1 MLIPF
6 RKSFWPLLFVIFLVL
21 KAVIATA
28 ETASDSSSLLVK
40 GKASLDMGDYQNAVP
55 LLSNAYAEVP
65 VLGDYALLWRAEAF
79 AGAGETDKALND
91 LKTLIRKYPD
101 SSLMKGVRRKEIE
114 ICASRNDPILGTLF
128 HNFIRDYPSDTDT
141 KYLYAK
147 YLKANNDVE
156 QAKKIFKEIFIS
168 VSPFSMS
175 AFNELQESDITTQD
189 LIKRAKNLNNA
200 WLFKEAEQL
209 FMEALKTGDR
219 TFRDQVLDGLAYSL
233 FRQKRYKEAAE
244 IYKEINDYYWRARS
258 ILRSGDIK
266 TFEKEL
272 PTVIRFS
279 DIRIAPLLITYGT
292 KKRRGGNVGEA
303 FSIFRNLLSRYPSE
317 REESLWAIGWTYYIL
332 RDYKDALDIFSQLSN
347 AYSNYKYRY
356 WKIKCAEMLGKTEE
370 VRASDAK
377 ELRYRDFYGFLVV
390 LKDNKNLLPTGR
402 NSLETRPHVTAP
414 SERINLLLKF
424 GFKAEAIAE
433 LTYLSKKPSDLKD
446 LISICTYL
454 EELGEYKTSVNL
466 MSKVPYSEDLH
477 DLLYPLGDWSAVREA
492 SQNNSID
499 PLLLLSVIREESRFD
514 SQARS
519 IAGAIGLMQLMP
531 KTALKY
537 NHLLNV
543 NSTDGSYLLNA
554 RTNILIGSNYLS
566 SLLRSFQSIPM
577 ALAAYNAGEDAVR
590 EWIKKSRCTTVDE
603 FIEDIP
609 YDETRN
615 YVKRVLTTYFEY
627 IRASDAGDI
636 SRARKYIGNL

>member
-1 MLIPF
+1 LILF
-6 RKSFWPLLFVIFLVL
+6 RKSFWPLLFFIFLVPNP
-21 KAVIATA
+21 AVTTA
-28 ETASDSSSLLVK
+28 ETASDSSSLLVR

-55 LLSNAYAEVP
+55 LLTSAYAEVP
-65 VLGDYALLWRAEAF
+65 ILGDYALLWRAEAF
-79 AGAGETDKALND
+79 AGRRETDKALND
-91 LKTLIRKYPD
+91 LKTIIQKYPD
-101 SSLMKGVRRKEIE
+101 SPLMKGVRRKEIE
-114 ICASRNDPILGTLF
+114 ICASRNDPLLGTLF
-128 HNFIRDYPSDTDT
+128 HDFIRDYPSDTDT

-147 YLKANNDVE
+147 YLKANDDLA
-156 QAKKIFKEIFIS
+156 QSKKIFKEIFIS

-175 AFNELQESDITTQD
+175 AFNELQQSDITIQD

-209 FMEALKTGDR
+209 FREALKTGDR
-219 TFRDQVLDGLAYSL
+219 TSRDEVLDGLAYSL

-244 IYKEINDYYWRARS
+244 IYKEINNYYWRARS
-258 ILRSGDIK
+258 ILRSGDIRI
-266 TFEKEL
+266 FEQEL
-272 PTVIRFS
+272 PTVMRLS
-279 DIRIAPLLITYGT
+279 DKRITPLLITYGT
-292 KKRRGGNVGEA
+292 KKRREGNVSGA
-303 FSIFRNLLSRYPSE
+303 LSIFRNLLSRYPSE
-317 REESLWAIGWTYYIL
+317 KEESLWAIGWTYYIVK
-332 RDYKDALDIFSQLSN
+332 DYRNALDIFSQLSN
-347 AYSNYKYRY
+347 AYNDDKYRY
-356 WKIKCAEMLGKTEE
+356 WKMKCAEMLGELE
-370 VRASDAK
+370 GLRASFTK

-390 LKDNKNLLPTGR
+390 LKDNKNPLPTDR
-402 NSLETRPHVTAP
+402 NPLETRPHVSVP
-414 SERINLLLKF
+414 SERIDVLLKL
-424 GFKAEAIAE
+424 GFKAEAIVE
-433 LTYLSKKPSDLKD
+433 LNYLSKKPSDSKD
-446 LISICTYL
+446 LISICTHL
-454 EELGEYKTSVNL
+454 EALGEYKTSVNL
-466 MSKVPYSEDLH
+466 MSKIPYSEDLH
-477 DLLYPLGDWSAVREA
+477 ELLYPLGDWPEVQEA
-492 SQNNSID
+492 SQKNSVD

-543 NSTDGSYLLNA
+543 NSIDGSDLFNS
-554 RTNILIGSNYLS
+554 RTNILIGSYYFT

-590 EWIKKSRCTTVDE
+590 EWIKKSRCSTVDE